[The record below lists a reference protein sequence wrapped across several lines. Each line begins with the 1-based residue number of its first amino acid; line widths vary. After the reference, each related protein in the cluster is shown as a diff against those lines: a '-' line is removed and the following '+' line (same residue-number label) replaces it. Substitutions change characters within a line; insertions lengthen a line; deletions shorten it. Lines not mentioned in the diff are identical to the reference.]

1 MRTFCSLLL
10 AAASLA
16 ASAALP
22 PWSSAP
28 LGAHLT
34 EVNARWQA
42 QDPGF
47 VLRGQQAAFTDE
59 AERIRSHLLL
69 VQERLTDRTPAGLS
83 DTQRQQRARLLH
95 RLRDYADAR
104 RFPINDQV
112 PQRHPVFI
120 DPRGTAC
127 AVGWLMIESGHAGLA
142 RSISEGFNLGYLHE
156 IAADARYAE
165 PVQRWARQHGFSADE
180 LAWIQPG
187 YPPNLPWQ
195 PFGGGTDGT
204 VTVMAPL
211 SDGRLLVAGPF
222 THAGGAAASRVAL
235 WNGIAF
241 EPLGNGVAGQVNCA
255 IEFNGSVYLG
265 GSMLNGNADLARWN
279 GSAWEFSTV
288 FDGKLPA
295 ITALHAHA
303 GVLHAAGIL
312 MGFAGEDH
320 LVKRLSG
327 GQWEQVGSG
336 FNGAVLDLATHE
348 GTLVAGGA
356 FTALEAPTQPLALHV
371 ARFNGA
377 EWAQLGDGLDATVR
391 DLLQSEGALYAGGD
405 LIQNIAPRF
414 GLARIAAGTAYW
426 EPLMP
431 NLASYIFPTLADP
444 HIERLAEHD
453 GRIYFAGSFMVS
465 TTMMTIGAHIARWD
479 GIDLVTELA
488 YPDDAVHAVA
498 VRDGSLLIGGA
509 FGNWMPHLA
518 QLDLSTGLAE
528 RSAATMTASP
538 NPATDAVR
546 ISGVDA
552 LSPSAQVNVRDA
564 SGRAMRAPVMR
575 EAGAATIDARGLAP
589 GAYTVHVDGRFAARF
604 VKE

>member
-1 MRTFCSLLL
+1 MRTLCSLLL
-10 AAASLA
+10 AAASIA
-16 ASAALP
+16 ATAALP
-22 PWSSAP
+22 PWAHAP

-34 EVNARWQA
+34 EVNAQWQA

-47 VLRGQQAAFTDE
+47 LLRSEQAAFTDE
-59 AERIRSHLLL
+59 AERIRTHLLL
-69 VQERLTDRTPAGLS
+69 VQERLAERTPAGLS
-83 DTQRQQRARLLH
+83 EPQWQQRARLLH
-95 RLRDYADAR
+95 RLRHYADAR
-104 RFPINDQV
+104 RFPINDQL

-120 DPRGTAC
+120 DAQGTAC
-127 AVGWLMIESGHAGLA
+127 AVGWLMIESGNAGLA

-165 PVQRWARQHGFSADE
+165 PVQHWARQHGFSADE

-204 VTVMAPL
+204 VTVMEPL
-211 SDGRLLVAGPF
+211 SDGRLLVAGQF
-222 THAGGAAASRVAL
+222 THAGGTAASHVAV
-235 WNGIAF
+235 WNGSAF
-241 EPLGNGVAGQVNCA
+241 EPLGSGVAGQVNCA
-255 IEFNGSVYLG
+255 IAFNGSVYLG

-288 FDGKLPA
+288 FDGKLPV

-303 GVLHAAGIL
+303 GVLHAAGIR

-320 LVKRLSG
+320 LVMRLNG

-336 FNGAVLDLATHE
+336 FNGAVHDLATHE
-348 GTLVAGGA
+348 GMLIAGGA
-356 FTALEAPTQPLALHV
+356 FTAVETPTQPVALRV
-371 ARFNGA
+371 ARFDGA

-391 DLLQSEGALYAGGD
+391 DLLQTDGALYAGGD
-405 LIQNIAPRF
+405 LLQNIAPRF
-414 GLARIAAGTAYW
+414 GLARITAGAAQW

-444 HIERLAEHD
+444 RIERLAEQD
-453 GRIYFAGSFMVS
+453 GRIYFGGSFMVS
-465 TTMMTIGAHIARWD
+465 STMMTIGAHIARWD
-479 GIDLVTELA
+479 GIDQVTELA
-488 YPDDAVHAVA
+488 YPDEAVHAVA
-498 VRDGSLLIGGA
+498 VRDGTLLIGGA
-509 FGNWMPHLA
+509 FANWMPHVA

-528 RSAATMTASP
+528 RGAATLTASP

-552 LSPSAQVNVRDA
+552 LSPSAQVSVRDA
-564 SGRAMRAPVMR
+564 SGRAVRAPVMR

-589 GAYTVHVDGRFAARF
+589 GAYTVQVDGRFGARF